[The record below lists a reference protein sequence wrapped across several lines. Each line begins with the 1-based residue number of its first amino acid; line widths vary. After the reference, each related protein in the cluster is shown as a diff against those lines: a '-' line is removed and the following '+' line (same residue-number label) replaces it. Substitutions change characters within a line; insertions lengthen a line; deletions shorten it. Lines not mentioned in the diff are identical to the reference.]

1 MRYKEI
7 ITEVGNATL
16 LVDNLRKNLE
26 VAATSGA
33 ASKFEGIDAVVR
45 LGYLGKHSPESI
57 AKSFGVMDPWD
68 PTRRG
73 AVGSYTAATD
83 ELKTV
88 YRRIMDPS
96 ARLDTATT
104 IAHELRHRGFRII
117 SELPELNNLMPS
129 DLRTKWKDGYGKFN
143 DGSYRSA
150 RRDASPEHAMIYA
163 VQDPNLDKS
172 PRREFLKH
180 PKLGGRKAQYWED
193 LYNEVNNAVKDY
205 LEQNMKQPT
214 TGELPDGE
222 LATPKDSDR
231 NFRLEPWVLEY
242 YAAWDILKDTTLVNA
257 VTRLGMALST
267 YAWHTIPLMGSAGD
281 SGKLYDEAKIVKDN
295 MSKGHFADVKKGL
308 ETMLSSSRYKWK
320 YQPPKVINGVTLSG
334 SVTQAE
340 WRKTADRLQTQFD
353 LVVQTVGSDWS
364 SLDVRY
370 YDGTFVRSFAPLVK
384 KPKPPVVPVEPV
396 QPSANP
402 QNPTNPPLPRPKS
415 GSMSFKQFA
424 QQTKSTSSKT
434 YWQEIISTRD
444 SASLKSYLMLV
455 DTQAFLAGLKIDPT
469 TKVHMDTLITAW
481 DAIAKANRTESVL
494 SNVATVFLSQ
504 VMLVSR
510 R

>member
-1 MRYKEI
+1 MRYREI

-26 VAATSGA
+26 IAATSGV
-33 ASKFEGIDAVVR
+33 ASEFEGIDALVR

-57 AKSFGVMDPWD
+57 AKSFGVMDPWG
-68 PTRRG
+68 PNTRR

-143 DGSYRSA
+143 DGSYSSA
-150 RRDASPEHAMIYA
+150 RQDASPEHAMIYS
-163 VQDPNLDKS
+163 VQDPNLDNS
-172 PRREFLKH
+172 VRREFLKH
-180 PKLGGRKAQYWED
+180 PKLGGRKAQYWSD
-193 LYNEVNNAVKDY
+193 LYKEVNNVVKDY
-205 LEQNMKQPT
+205 LEQKMKQPT

-222 LATPKDSDR
+222 LATLKDGNR
-231 NFRLEPWVLEY
+231 NFRLEPWVKEY
-242 YAAWDILKDTTLVNA
+242 YAAWDTLKYRGILDNIMKLGRA
-257 VTRLGMALST
+257 VDD
-267 YAWHTIPLMGSAGD
+267 YAIGTIGADGD
-281 SGKLYDEAKIVKDN
+281 WKKLYDEAEVVRDN
-295 MSKGHFADVKKGL
+295 IRKGHFADVKKGL
-308 ETMLSSSRYKWK
+308 ETLMSSSRYKWK
-320 YQPPKVINGVTLSG
+320 YKPPYEIAGLQMRGTST
-334 SVTQAE
+334 TQVE
-340 WRKTADRLQTQFD
+340 WNKIADYLQTLFD
-353 LVVQTVGSDWS
+353 SLVRTLGLDWS
-364 SLDVRY
+364 NLDVRY
-370 YDGTFVRSFAPLVK
+370 YDGTFVRSFAPLVN

-424 QQTKSTSSKT
+424 QQTKSSSGKT
-434 YWQEIISTRD
+434 YWQEIITARD
-444 SASLKSYLMLV
+444 SRALKSWLFV
-455 DTQAFLAGLKIDPT
+455 IDTQALLVGLKIDPT
-469 TKVHMDTLITAW
+469 TKVHMETLITAW

-494 SNVATVFLSQ
+494 GAVADVFLSQ

-510 R
+510 

>member
-26 VAATSGA
+26 IAATSGV

-57 AKSFGVMDPWD
+57 AKSFGISEPWD
-68 PTRRG
+68 EMTPQIL
-73 AVGSYTAATD
+73 GSYTAATD

-88 YRRIMDPS
+88 YRRLMDPN

-104 IAHELRHRGFRII
+104 VSHELRHRGFRVI

-143 DGSYRSA
+143 KGSYRGA
-150 RRDASPEHAMIYA
+150 NDRSPEHAMIYS
-163 VQDPNLDKS
+163 VQEPDLDNS
-172 PRREFLKH
+172 PSRSKFLKH
-180 PKLGGRKAQYWED
+180 PSLGGRKAQYWSD
-193 LYNEVNNAVKDY
+193 LYNEVNNVVKDY
-205 LEQNMKQPT
+205 LEQKMKQPT

-222 LATPKDSDR
+222 LATLKDGNR
-231 NFRLEPWVLEY
+231 NFRLEPWIKEY
-242 YAAWDILKDTTLVNA
+242 YTAWDTLKY
-257 VTRLGMALST
+257 RGGMLANIMKL
-267 YAWHTIPLMGSAGD
+267 GSALDDYAIGTIGADGD
-281 SGKLYDEAKIVKDN
+281 WKKLYDEVEVVRN
-295 MSKGHFADVKKGL
+295 NLGKGHFVDVKKGL
-308 ETMLSSSRYKWK
+308 ETLTSSSRYKWK
-320 YQPPKVINGVTLSG
+320 YRAPFELAGKMTRG
-334 SVTQAE
+334 SSTTQVE
-340 WRKTADRLQTQFD
+340 WNKIADNLQTLFD

-364 SLDVRY
+364 NLDVRY

-402 QNPTNPPLPRPKS
+402 QNPTNPPLPSPKS

-424 QQTKSTSSKT
+424 QQTKSSSGKT
-434 YWQEIISTRD
+434 YWQEIIATRN

-481 DAIAKANRTESVL
+481 DGIAKANRTESVL
-494 SNVATVFLSQ
+494 SAVADVFLSQ